1 MHIKQVIVEGF
12 KCYKDR
18 IEAEPFSPKHNVVG
32 ECSCVALARHSAWR
46 PAVCS

>member
-18 IEAEPFSPKHNVVG
+18 IEAAPFSPKHNVVG
-32 ECSCVALARHSAWR
+32 EQRQHIGPHA
-46 PAVCS
+46 PDFN

>member
-32 ECSCVALARHSAWR
+32 ERPRTLQAATAPCSI
-46 PAVCS
+46 